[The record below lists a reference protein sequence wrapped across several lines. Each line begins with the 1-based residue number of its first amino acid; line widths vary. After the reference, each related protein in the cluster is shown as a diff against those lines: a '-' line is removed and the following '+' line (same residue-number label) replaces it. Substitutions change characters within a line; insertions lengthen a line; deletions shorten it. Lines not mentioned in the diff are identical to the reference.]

1 MVQNSNEVQ
10 QSYGCHQIKQ
20 IIKQC
25 DNLPS
30 QDCCLCISEHQFAY
44 TTLQSQLA
52 TCKGMRSH
60 MPLNIYTIAL
70 NNSALEMAI
79 SNLIHISELN
89 RWHRSQPFGQTGRYL
104 VYNDKTLFRGML
116 YWRISS
122 DLFCVWQILSIHGDN
137 NTVLTFFA
145 LHLFNTAIKPYSRHT
160 AMQNPPHTH
169 LAPCTESK
177 TKQVGKMFAAW
188 KFFLLKLAELTFHH
202 LTLHWW
208 CPWCFPHNDSLLHA
222 TCFVFSN
229 PMEQEQTHK
238 AKVKKWKF
246 CQKTSRRLFCWTL
259 QDTWKWCTNRI
270 LSCMRKN
277 GGERERQAC
286 RW

>member
-1 MVQNSNEVQ
+1 MSIRFLLRKMVQNSNEVQ

-30 QDCCLCISEHQFAY
+30 QDWCLCISEHQFAY
-44 TTLQSQLA
+44 TTLQPQLP

-70 NNSALEMAI
+70 NNYALEMAI

-89 RWHRSQPFGQTGRYL
+89 RWHRSQPFGQTGWYL

-145 LHLFNTAIKPYSRHT
+145 LHLFNTAIKAYRRHT
-160 AMQNPPHTH
+160 AKQNPSHTQ
-169 LAPCTESK
+169 LAPWTESK
-177 TKQVGKMFAAW
+177 TKQVGKMFATFGCCMEK
-188 KFFLLKLAELTFHH
+188 KFTEAGRTYI
-202 LTLHWW
+202 
-208 CPWCFPHNDSLLHA
+208 PSPNSSLMMSL
-222 TCFVFSN
+222 
-229 PMEQEQTHK
+229 M
-238 AKVKKWKF
+238 
-246 CQKTSRRLFCWTL
+246 
-259 QDTWKWCTNRI
+259 
-270 LSCMRKN
+270 LSP
-277 GGERERQAC
+277 
-286 RW
+286 